1 MQSYQVPS
9 SPRTKRSVSMDRSV
23 FPAPFATLES
33 AQALRSYRCTSLEW
47 LERPYSWKVS
57 KMAAKM
63 AKQDAK
69 VTQCQRSATEP
80 ISEKSDISKD
90 NKITTVAFDL
100 PSGPHNLNVPRI
112 VLTAADAKEE
122 VRATA
127 HQTLFSKAEQQM
139 YLNIREQ
146 YYDMRYIPRR
156 RRDSLDGL
164 SYVTCPRTTKPK
176 PTPLRQRLLM
186 WIPEHCSLKK
196 RDGSRDNLKG
206 SGVQHDSKL

>member
-1 MQSYQVPS
+1 MQSDQVAS

-23 FPAPFATLES
+23 FPAPFATHES
-33 AQALRSYRCTSLEW
+33 AEALRSSSDRCTSPEW
-47 LERPYSWKVS
+47 LERPYSWKIS

-63 AKQDAK
+63 ARQDAK

-80 ISEKSDISKD
+80 ISEKSDIPIDS
-90 NKITTVAFDL
+90 KITTVAFDL

-112 VLTAADAKEE
+112 VLTAADAKSE
-122 VRATA
+122 VGTTA
-127 HQTLFSKAEQQM
+127 NQMSIAEQRLL
-139 YLNIREQ
+139 LNIREQ

-164 SYVTCPRTTKPK
+164 SYVTCPRTVKPK
-176 PTPLRQRLLM
+176 PTPLRQRLFM

-196 RDGSRDNLKG
+196 RDGSRGN
-206 SGVQHDSKL
+206 

>member
-1 MQSYQVPS
+1 
-9 SPRTKRSVSMDRSV
+9 
-23 FPAPFATLES
+23 
-33 AQALRSYRCTSLEW
+33 
-47 LERPYSWKVS
+47 
-57 KMAAKM
+57 MAAKM

-112 VLTAADAKEE
+112 VLTAADAKDE
-122 VRATA
+122 VRTTA
-127 HQTLFSKAEQQM
+127 NQMSEAEQRLL
-139 YLNIREQ
+139 LNIREQ
-146 YYDMRYIPRR
+146 YYDMRYTPRR

-176 PTPLRQRLLM
+176 PTPLRQRLVM

-196 RDGSRDNLKG
+196 RDGSR
-206 SGVQHDSKL
+206 

>member
-1 MQSYQVPS
+1 MQSDQVSS
-9 SPRTKRSVSMDRSV
+9 SPRTKRPVAMDRSV
-23 FPAPFATLES
+23 FPAPFATHES
-33 AQALRSYRCTSLEW
+33 AQALRSYRCTSREW

-80 ISEKSDISKD
+80 ISEKSDISID
-90 NKITTVAFDL
+90 SKITTVAFDL
-100 PSGPHNLNVPRI
+100 PSGPHNLDVPRI
-112 VLTAADAKEE
+112 VITAADAKSE
-122 VRATA
+122 VGTATN
-127 HQTLFSKAEQQM
+127 QTLFSKAEQQM

-146 YYDMRYIPRR
+146 YYDMRYFPCR

-164 SYVTCPRTTKPK
+164 SYITCPRTTKPK

-186 WIPEHCSLKK
+186 WIPEHCSLK
-196 RDGSRDNLKG
+196 RCDGSRGNLKG